1 MYPIVRVDK
10 RIPGGSLWQRRS
22 GYRLEDRDGLA
33 RVYQPAGTPWWN
45 PLGGWTQQTEGLA
58 VFGANLP
65 FAISCHGPEG
75 DKRFYIDVVR
85 WNRIGPA
92 VIEYL
97 DLYLD
102 VMIDALGTV
111 TEKDEHQLAALAP
124 AEQLVVR
131 ATRDQLRGRIAA
143 GDPLFDPAGPFYELP
158 AEVRA
163 LPPVPLESSGPG
175 GPLPRGDDGH

>member
-1 MYPIVRVDK
+1 MPAIVRIDK

-22 GYRLEDRDGLA
+22 GYRLADRDGLA

-45 PLGGWTQQTEGLA
+45 PLGGWIQQTEGLA
-58 VFGANLP
+58 VFGADLP

-85 WNRIGPA
+85 WNRIGPS

-102 VMIDALGTV
+102 VMIDAGGTV
-111 TEKDEHQLAALAP
+111 TEKDEHQLVALAP
-124 AEQLVVR
+124 PEQVAVR
-131 ATRDQLRGRIAA
+131 ATRDAIRARITA
-143 GDPLFDPAGPFYELP
+143 GDPLFDATGPFYAVPDELR
-158 AEVRA
+158 V
-163 LPPVPLESSGPG
+163 LPPVSLEPSPARKAQLRRRS
-175 GPLPRGDDGH
+175 